1 VQRVDRSIKNS
12 IDEYGVP
19 SKYREET
26 KYQKSSRDPEVEDKV
41 LDSENDLEQYPDS
54 IIQSS

>member
-1 VQRVDRSIKNS
+1 VQRVDRSVKHT
-12 IDEYGVP
+12 IDRYRVP

-41 LDSENDLEQYPDS
+41 LDSEDDLDQYPDS